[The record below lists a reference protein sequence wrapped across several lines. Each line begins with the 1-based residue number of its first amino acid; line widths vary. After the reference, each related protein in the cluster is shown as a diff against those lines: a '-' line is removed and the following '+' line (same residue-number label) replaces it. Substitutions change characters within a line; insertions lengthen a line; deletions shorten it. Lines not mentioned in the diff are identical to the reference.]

1 MRFDTLST
9 FCDKQTLS
17 GSTTDSTNVLD
28 LGKSE
33 IAEAQQCYVV
43 VTVDTKVTAATNVA
57 LRTSSDNTTYYTVAS
72 VDFPANSDVGTQK
85 TIVIPP
91 GCGRY
96 LKLTATGTSMGGAI
110 SAGITLRVQS
120 QKGIEQFEMNC

>member
-72 VDFPANSDVGTQK
+72 VDFPANSDVARRRRSSSRLGAA
-85 TIVIPP
+85 
-91 GCGRY
+91 
-96 LKLTATGTSMGGAI
+96 ATSSSPRRERAWAVR
-110 SAGITLRVQS
+110 SARASRSAPSLRRAS
-120 QKGIEQFEMNC
+120 SSSK